1 MNRREVLVTAGTMAA
16 IGAAGCLWGNDTT
29 ETPTTGGPD
38 ETTTT
43 GIPTTSPGEQP
54 ALSVAAGESHL
65 IPAGEAETYESV
77 NVDGTLTVQGTLT
90 VA

>member
-16 IGAAGCLWGNDTT
+16 IGAAGCLWGDDTT
-29 ETPTTGGPD
+29 KT
-38 ETTTT
+38 
-43 GIPTTSPGEQP
+43 PTTSPGEQR